1 VLVGLLAGSSDAK
14 VKRKTFVAREDLLDR
29 LSRVA
34 DERGYS
40 LYALVNDLFDL
51 ALKAD
56 ALGLDLHRVLDERG
70 VLETA
75 KRAGFVL
82 ALESLCY
89 DMSDLA
95 YEKAKGKALKSW
107 FEAGVWLAKRYVTS
121 GVKDPLEALRRDLGT
136 FMWNASCFSLEG
148 GGDKA
153 SVSVFSPRFSE
164 AYTFLLA
171 SLFEGL
177 LAGFGYEV
185 AEREVFKGNIR
196 LEAVRK
202 TNNA

>member
-1 VLVGLLAGSSDAK
+1 MDLLAGASDAK

-29 LSRVA
+29 LSKVA

-51 ALKAD
+51 ALRAD
-56 ALGLDLHRVLDERG
+56 ALGLDLRRVLDERG

-89 DMSDLA
+89 ETCDLA
-95 YEKAKGKALKSW
+95 YEKAKSKAAKSW

-136 FMWNASCFSLEG
+136 FMWNASRFSLEG

-153 SVSVFSPRFSE
+153 SVCVFSPRFSE

-171 SLFEGL
+171 SLFEGIL
-177 LAGFGYEV
+177 DALGYEV

-202 TNNA
+202 KSNA

>member
-1 VLVGLLAGSSDAK
+1 MVGSSDAK

-29 LSRVA
+29 LGRVA

-40 LYALVNDLFDL
+40 LYALVNDLFEL

-56 ALGLDLHRVLDERG
+56 ALGLDLRRVLDERG

-75 KRAGFVL
+75 KCVGFVL
-82 ALESLCY
+82 VLESLCY

-95 YEKAKGKALKSW
+95 YEKGKGKALKSW

-121 GVKDPLEALRRDLGT
+121 GVNDPLEALRRDLGT
-136 FMWNASCFSLEG
+136 FMWNASRFSLEG
-148 GGDKA
+148 AGDKA

-185 AEREVFKGNIR
+185 ADREVFKGNIR

-202 TNNA
+202 TSNA